1 MYASLGVSR
10 CAQADTFPEAYS
22 LCKMQGCILLRCRSM
37 SCIGFEVPWLQ
48 HILAFSVAMNI
59 GRKGAAEELATRMFA
74 KF

>member
-1 MYASLGVSR
+1 
-10 CAQADTFPEAYS
+10 
-22 LCKMQGCILLRCRSM
+22 M